1 MKNLNSYILKLN
13 DALQEKLFFV
23 DKIDWYKY
31 DVVIDFGCATGTLLR
46 AIQDR
51 VKYPGISFVGF
62 DANSDMI
69 RIAKEGHPNI
79 TFTEDW
85 LLVKRYAENAGRA
98 LVIFSSVLHEINED
112 NIVAWENI
120 YWLMKN
126 CNTVVIRDMKRPLNN
141 EPIDSRTRKR
151 LLSRV
156 APWQAE
162 LFESKWGAIRNK
174 EDMYRFFLMNEFVE
188 NFHTEVEEDYFSVPW
203 SEIGWM
209 LEDSHNILY
218 ERSYTL
224 PYRKQQVKRVFNH
237 VMNDITHKEIIFV
250 KKSNS
255 QK

>member
-13 DALQEKLFFV
+13 SALQEKMFFI

-31 DVVIDFGCATGTLLR
+31 DVVIDFGCATGALLK

-51 VKYPGISFVGF
+51 IKYSGMSFVGY
-62 DANSDMI
+62 DANPEMI
-69 RIAKEGHPNI
+69 KIAKEGNSNI

-85 LLVKRYAENAGRA
+85 MLVKRFVDGAGRA
-98 LVIFSSVLHEINED
+98 LVIFSSVLHEIDES
-112 NIVAWENI
+112 NILAWENI
-120 YWLMKN
+120 YWLMN
-126 CNTVVIRDMKRPLNN
+126 SCHTVIIRDMKRPLNN

-151 LLSRV
+151 LITRV

-162 LFESKWGAIRNK
+162 LFESKWGAIRDK
-174 EDMYRFFLMNEFVE
+174 ETMYRFFLMNEFVE

-203 SEIGWM
+203 SEISWI
-209 LEDSHNILY
+209 LEPTHDVLY

-224 PYRKQQVKRVFNH
+224 PYRKQQVKRLFNH
-237 VMNDITHKEIIFV
+237 VMNDITHKEIIFI

-255 QK
+255 